1 MKSLILIHTAVMVFV
16 TLTPC
21 VQGAREFAS
30 SKDQAITSQMP
41 AIKAEPL
48 DLLKG
53 LEGYAA
59 EDLIRTFNRS
69 NKKLCIVNKT
79 SDNQG
84 SEKEQGTLRYCIES
98 AKNAKKDEMTW
109 IIFDPRVFGA
119 NKNQAIELR
128 EELAPGSN
136 TIIDG
141 RGAKVTICSTRD
153 IHLLTIRDAKNIMFR
168 NLILHKVAPFAREK
182 FKKNINFSVS
192 SRPGTDINRAAQ
204 GVDRDGISIRGI
216 SDNIWIDH
224 CTLFLCGD
232 ESIGVSSASG
242 LGNTKI
248 IVSWCEFSDQYYV
261 ALIGHTKED
270 KKYDQKIRLTFHH
283 NRIKG
288 AARRSP
294 RVNRA
299 TADVYNNYLEGWV
312 DWGMAANAS
321 SKVLVEGN
329 IFEASQSTN
338 TINIGTT
345 TQTKGFVRIKN
356 NALINGAEL
365 DSYIQSKVQIPD
377 YERTISKADDNLKE
391 LLKLQCGWQNMSVDF
406 SKLLNRR

>member
-1 MKSLILIHTAVMVFV
+1 MKSLILICTAVMVFV
-16 TLTPC
+16 ILTPC

-30 SKDQAITSQMP
+30 SKDQAVTTQVP

-59 EDLIRTFNRS
+59 DDLIRTFNRS
-69 NKKLCIVNKT
+69 NKKLCVVNKT

-84 SEKEQGTLRYCIES
+84 GEKEQGTLRYCIES

-109 IIFDPRVFGA
+109 IIFDPQVFGA
-119 NKNQAIELR
+119 NKNEAIELR
-128 EELAPGSN
+128 EELALCSN

-153 IHLLTIRDAKNIMFR
+153 IHLLTIRDAKNVMFR
-168 NLILHKVAPFAREK
+168 NLILHKVAPFVRKK

-224 CTLFLCGD
+224 CTFFLCGD

-248 IVSWCEFSDQYYV
+248 IVSWCDFSDQYYV

-270 KKYDQKIRLTFHH
+270 KKNDEKIRLTFHH
-283 NRIKG
+283 NRIRG

-329 IFEASQSTN
+329 IFEASESTN
-338 TINIGTT
+338 AINIGTT
-345 TQTKGFVRIKN
+345 TQPKGFVRIKN

-365 DSYIQSKVQIPD
+365 DSYIPSKVQVPG
-377 YERTISKADDNLKE
+377 YKRTISKADDSLKE
-391 LLKLQCGWQNMSVDF
+391 LLKLQCGWQNISVDF
-406 SKLLNRR
+406 LKLLNRR

>member
-1 MKSLILIHTAVMVFV
+1 MKSLILIRTAAIVFV

-21 VQGAREFAS
+21 VQGAGELTS
-30 SKDQAITSQMP
+30 SKDQAITAQVL

-53 LEGYAA
+53 LEGYPA
-59 EDLIRTFNRS
+59 EDLIRSFNHS

-79 SDNQG
+79 SDNQD
-84 SEKEQGTLRYCIES
+84 SEKEQGTLRYCIEW
-98 AKNAKKDEMTW
+98 AKSAKKDEMTW
-109 IIFDPRVFGA
+109 IIFDPRVFGV
-119 NKNQAIELR
+119 NKNEAIELR
-128 EELAPGSN
+128 EELALGSK

-141 RGAKVTICSTRD
+141 RGAKATICSRKD
-153 IHLLTIRDAKNIMFR
+153 IHLLAIRDAKNIIFR

-182 FKKNINFSVS
+182 FRKNIDFPVS
-192 SRPGTDINRAAQ
+192 SRPGIDVDRAAQ
-204 GVDRDGISIRGI
+204 GVDRDGISMRGT

-224 CTLFLCGD
+224 CTFFLCGD
-232 ESIGVSSASG
+232 ESIGVSSANG
-242 LGNTKI
+242 IGNTRM

-329 IFEASQSTN
+329 ILEAGESTN
-338 TINIGTT
+338 AINIGTT

-365 DSYIQSKVQIPD
+365 DSYIPSKVQVPD
-377 YERTISKADDNLKE
+377 YKRTVSKAGDNLKE

>member
-1 MKSLILIHTAVMVFV
+1 MKSLILIRTAFIVFV

-21 VQGAREFAS
+21 VQGARKFTS
-30 SKDQAITSQMP
+30 SKDQAITAQVL

-53 LEGYAA
+53 LEGYPA
-59 EDLIRTFNRS
+59 EDFIRTFNGS
-69 NKKLCIVNKT
+69 NKKLCIVTKK

-98 AKNAKKDEMTW
+98 AKNTKKDEMTW
-109 IIFDPRVFGA
+109 IIFDPQVFPP
-119 NKNQAIELR
+119 NKNESIELR
-128 EELAPGSN
+128 EELSLCSN
-136 TIIDG
+136 TVIDG
-141 RGAKVTICSTRD
+141 RGAKVTIYSTKD
-153 IHLLTIRDAKNIMFR
+153 IHLFAIRDAKNIMFR

-182 FKKNINFSVS
+182 FEKNIKFPVS
-192 SRPGTDINRAAQ
+192 PRPGIDLDRAVR
-204 GVDRDGISIRGI
+204 GVDRDAISARGT

-224 CTLFLCGD
+224 CTFFLCGD
-232 ESIGVSSASG
+232 ESIDVTNVSGAG
-242 LGNTKI
+242 LTKVT
-248 IVSWCEFSDQYYV
+248 VSWCDFSDQYYV
-261 ALIGHTKED
+261 ALIGQTQED
-270 KKYDQKIRLTFHH
+270 KKDDEKIRLTFHH

-312 DWGMAANAS
+312 DWAVAANSS

-329 IFEASQSTN
+329 IFEASESTN
-338 TINIGTT
+338 AINIGTT
-345 TQTKGFVRIKN
+345 TQSKGFVRVKN
-356 NALINGAEL
+356 NALINGAKL
-365 DSYIQSKVQIPD
+365 NSYIPSRVQVPN
-377 YERTISKADDNLKE
+377 YKRTINKANDNLKE